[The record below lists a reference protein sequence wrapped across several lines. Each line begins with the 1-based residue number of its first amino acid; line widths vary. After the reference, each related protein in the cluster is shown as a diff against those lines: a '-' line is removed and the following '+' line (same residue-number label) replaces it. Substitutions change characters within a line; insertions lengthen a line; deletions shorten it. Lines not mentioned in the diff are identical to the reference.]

1 MPYTLPSTRIY
12 QLLEKSGG
20 AARVTPDLDA
30 VFIGT
35 LNNVVGMAIDKNKAR
50 SIEFAKW
57 PSGGVTPPPVDPVDP
72 PTPVVVPF
80 AITKAYWIGGTT
92 SDATAIYIEGTSPA
106 SIGANFSVSITGT
119 ADYEWEGDPIVNL
132 YPQVDE
138 VFFNYD
144 TRTGV
149 WYCTVVDPVFKVP
162 TMISWPDEVYDV
174 KVTAGATILTDK
186 LKAVQVTADD
196 NIASVYTGIEG

>member
-20 AARVTPDLDA
+20 AARVTPDLEV

-35 LNNVVGMAIDKNKAR
+35 LNNVVRMTIDKNKAR
-50 SIEFAKW
+50 SIEFDKW

-80 AITKAYWIGGTT
+80 AITKAYWVGPTT
-92 SDATAIYIEGTSPA
+92 ANATAIYIEGTSPA
-106 SIGANFSVSITGT
+106 SIGANFSISISGT
-119 ADYEWEGDPIVNL
+119 ADYAWEGDPIVAL
-132 YPQVDE
+132 YPFVDDA
-138 VFFNYD
+138 FFNYD
-144 TRTGV
+144 AKTGV
-149 WYCTVVDPVFKVP
+149 WYCTVIDALLKIP

-174 KVTAGATILTDK
+174 KVTAGTTILTDK
-186 LKAVQVTADD
+186 LKVVTVTADA
-196 NIASVYTGIEG
+196 NSVYLYTGIEG